1 MADVASL
8 SEDPDY
14 VAIVEWFAE
23 RGFGL
28 AFTAD
33 EDEYQDPFFWADLVS
48 LPSGRI
54 AAPKYGRAPT
64 EILAARSAKERYEE
78 EQ

>member
-1 MADVASL
+1 MASL

-14 VAIVEWFAE
+14 VAVVGWFAA

-28 AFTAD
+28 AFTVD
-33 EDEYQDPFFWADLVS
+33 EDEYQDPFFWADLIS

-54 AAPKYGRAPT
+54 AAPKYGRAQT
-64 EILAARSAKERYEE
+64 EVLAARRAKERYEE